1 MGAFEVAGIDAAEV
15 LANGGL
21 DDPLVDQR
29 RYLFQQVVLLDHVLG
44 LVQRACEHEL
54 PVHRQRFALERH
66 DIEMLRVIDQREL
79 ALWAQHFDD
88 LREVRIG
95 VGQADDV
102 IHRVE
107 LKLFQLQGKGCRM
120 VDDMMCPEFADPGL
134 GFRA

>member
-1 MGAFEVAGIDAAEV
+1 M
-15 LANGGL
+15 
-21 DDPLVDQR
+21 
-29 RYLFQQVVLLDHVLG
+29 VLLDHVLG
-44 LVQRACEHEL
+44 LVQRAGEHEL

-79 ALWAQHFDD
+79 ALWPQHFDD

-107 LKLFQLQGKGCRM
+107 LKLFQLQGKGSRM

-134 GFRA
+134 GFRP